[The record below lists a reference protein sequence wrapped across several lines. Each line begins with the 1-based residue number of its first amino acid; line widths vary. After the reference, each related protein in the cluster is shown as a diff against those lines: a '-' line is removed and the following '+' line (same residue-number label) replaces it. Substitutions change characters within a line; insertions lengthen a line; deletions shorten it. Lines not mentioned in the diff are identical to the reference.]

1 MISSLTS
8 SACEASATSSSSGG
22 DSVCRLVLAILFNPL
37 YRVAMS
43 LDMRHS
49 DIECALSEKSSA
61 ESEIDVAVAIVVARV
76 E

>member
-37 YRVAMS
+37 YSQLPQLIAWSGDEPRYETFRYRV
-43 LDMRHS
+43 RP
-49 DIECALSEKSSA
+49 E
-61 ESEIDVAVAIVVARV
+61 
-76 E
+76 